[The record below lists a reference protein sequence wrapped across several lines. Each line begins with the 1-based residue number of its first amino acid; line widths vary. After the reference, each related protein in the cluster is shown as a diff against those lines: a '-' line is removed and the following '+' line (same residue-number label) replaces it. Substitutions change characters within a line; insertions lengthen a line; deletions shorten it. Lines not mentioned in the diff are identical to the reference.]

1 MDGSILKL
9 NVIAF
14 PGNQVSEDKSLLQ
27 LFSESNF
34 DERWDECSDLQDLL
48 RFTAGVPK
56 DSGFL
61 QGGGMCCH
69 LSSNP

>member
-48 RFTAGVPK
+48 VYCRGSKRLRIPPGWRDVLP
-56 DSGFL
+56 SEL
-61 QGGGMCCH
+61 
-69 LSSNP
+69 

>member
-9 NVIAF
+9 NIIAF

-48 RFTAGVPK
+48 VYCRGSKRLRIPPGWRDVLP
-56 DSGFL
+56 SEL
-61 QGGGMCCH
+61 
-69 LSSNP
+69 

>member
-9 NVIAF
+9 NIIAF

-48 RFTAGVPK
+48 VYCRGVQKTP
-56 DSGFL
+56 DSSRVEG
-61 QGGGMCCH
+61 CVAI
-69 LSSNP
+69 